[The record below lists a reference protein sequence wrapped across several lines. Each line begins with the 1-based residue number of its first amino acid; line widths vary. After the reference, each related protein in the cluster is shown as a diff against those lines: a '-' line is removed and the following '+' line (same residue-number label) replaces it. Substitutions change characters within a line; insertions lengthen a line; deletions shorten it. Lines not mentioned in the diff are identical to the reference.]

1 MCLLHIAEPNKA
13 PTYEQLKCAC
23 SNNPDGFGYAVHTGD
38 SIITGRGLDY
48 DSVIRRF
55 LNVRERYSD
64 GFAMFHARLATH
76 GSVNKNNCHPF
87 RVGGSDK
94 IILGHNGILPVDIS
108 KGDNRSDTKIFADEL
123 LPKAGI
129 ESLDDESYFDE
140 LEKWAG
146 GSKIAILNASPK
158 LDYELYIVNE
168 QLGDWEKGLWW
179 SNGSYKYDYTR
190 WSWLPSRKTKSD
202 GDGTSVASVYDEDD
216 FDSAL
221 DLTLCY
227 ECGAT
232 FTEMAMITGVCETC
246 DTCIECYT
254 HTDSC
259 LCYQGSA
266 SSRDAIWKES
276 TF

>member
-13 PTYEQLKCAC
+13 PTYEQLRCAC

-55 LNVRERYSD
+55 LNVRDRYPD
-64 GFAMFHARLATH
+64 GYAMFHARLATH
-76 GSVNKNNCHPF
+76 GGVNKNNCHPF

-94 IILGHNGILPVDIS
+94 IILGHNGILPVDIP

-129 ESLDDESYFDE
+129 ESLDDDSYFDE

-146 GSKIAILNASPK
+146 GSKIAILSTSPK
-158 LDYELYIVNE
+158 LKYELYMVNQ
-168 QLGDWEKGLWW
+168 QLGDWDKGLWW
-179 SNGSYKYDYTR
+179 SNSSYKYDYTR
-190 WSWLPSRKTKSD
+190 WTWLPKKKTKSD
-202 GDGTSVASVYDEDD
+202 GDFKISCYDEDD
-216 FDSAL
+216 LESQI
-221 DLTLCY
+221 DLTICY
-227 ECGAT
+227 SCGDT
-232 FTEMAMITGVCETC
+232 FTEMAMITGLCETC
-246 DTCIECYT
+246 EHCIECYD
-254 HTDSC
+254 HLSAC
-259 LCYQGSA
+259 LCYHGSEE
-266 SSRDAIWKES
+266 RTNIWKEK